1 MATKRHKPEE
11 IVAKLRQVDVLVGQG
26 RPRIDAIRQVQITEH
41 TYYRWRKQYGGM
53 GTDQLKELKRLQ
65 RENERLRRAVSDLT
79 LDKLILAEAAKG
91 KLLSPARRRSCID
104 LVRGKYNVSERRACQ
119 ILKQHRSTHRY
130 VQKSRDNEDLLVR
143 DMIELARQYG
153 RYGYRRIAAMLRDAG
168 WHLNDKRV
176 ERLWRREGLKVPM
189 KQPKRGRLWL
199 NDGSCIRLRPQH
211 VDHVWSY
218 DFVHHRTEDGRAYR
232 TLNILDEFSRECLA
246 IRVKRKLNSTDV
258 IDALTDLFIIRG
270 VPAYIRS
277 DNGPEFIADAVRQW
291 INAVGAETAYIEP
304 GSPWEN
310 GYCESFNARFRDEL
324 LNGEIFY
331 SLKEAQIVIEQWRRH
346 YNTKRPHSALG
357 YRPPAPESI
366 IPVEEKPMMH

>member
-1 MATKRHKPEE
+1 M
-11 IVAKLRQVDVLVGQG
+11 
-26 RPRIDAIRQVQITEH
+26 
-41 TYYRWRKQYGGM
+41 
-53 GTDQLKELKRLQ
+53 
-65 RENERLRRAVSDLT
+65 
-79 LDKLILAEAAKG
+79 
-91 KLLSPARRRSCID
+91 
-104 LVRGKYNVSERRACQ
+104 RGKFAVSERRACRV
-119 ILKQHRSTHRY
+119 LKQHRSTHRY
-130 VQKSRDNEDLLVR
+130 APKSREDEDRLVR

-168 WHLNDKRV
+168 WQLNDKRV

-189 KQPKRGRLWL
+189 KQPKRSRLWL
-199 NDGSCIRLRPQH
+199 NDGSCIRLRAQY

-232 TLNILDEFSRECLA
+232 TLNIIDEFSRECLA

-277 DNGPEFIADAVRQW
+277 DNGPEFIAEAVRQW
-291 INAVGAETAYIEP
+291 IKAVGAETAYIEP
-304 GSPWEN
+304 GSPWES

-324 LNGEIFY
+324 LNGGIFY
-331 SLKEAQIVIEQWRRH
+331 SLKEAQIMIEQWRRH
-346 YNTKRPHSALG
+346 YNTRRSRSALG

-366 IPVEEKPMMH
+366 IPMEQKRMMH